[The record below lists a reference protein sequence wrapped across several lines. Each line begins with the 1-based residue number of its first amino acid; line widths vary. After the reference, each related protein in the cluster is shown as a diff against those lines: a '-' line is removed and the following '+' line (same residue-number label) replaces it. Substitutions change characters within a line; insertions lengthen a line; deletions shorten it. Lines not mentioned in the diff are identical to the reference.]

1 MQRLL
6 VAGDNDDANR
16 IHDCLREYY
25 TRRGCSVLFCPAP
38 GELMR
43 NLRKSPPDVIFMHF
57 QFAELTVYEIYQ
69 QIRALPEGRTL
80 PIMVLETEMLGGTTS
95 AVETLVLLKMPL
107 TVSYLIRR
115 CSAVLHQDVATRD
128 ATVLCEPTFMALDED
143 EQDAAEQ
150 ATEERRR
157 QLLREHSIRLREDE
171 EGREHFHLISEQVRR
186 RWFYHSD
193 FVQGL
198 FDRIE
203 DSAWYQRHCN
213 RKYGYITSP
222 TPAEESDVVEESE
235 STEGPQSWE
244 PAPRRV
250 VSAEERQRRKVRSGR
265 LALAF
270 LLAILVLCGA
280 IMFGR
285 AVLRS
290 DTFCTQC
297 AHHAEQVVY
306 DIHRAECEECGG
318 QVGFSCECQE
328 CDYEFGFVPGLD
340 VKTRF
345 GASSAPPCPECGS
358 GKTVR
363 QGR

>member
-1 MQRLL
+1 M
-6 VAGDNDDANR
+6 
-16 IHDCLREYY
+16 
-25 TRRGCSVLFCPAP
+25 CS
-38 GELMR
+38 
-43 NLRKSPPDVIFMHF
+43 
-57 QFAELTVYEIYQ
+57 
-69 QIRALPEGRTL
+69 
-80 PIMVLETEMLGGTTS
+80 
-95 AVETLVLLKMPL
+95 
-107 TVSYLIRR
+107 
-115 CSAVLHQDVATRD
+115 
-128 ATVLCEPTFMALDED
+128 
-143 EQDAAEQ
+143 
-150 ATEERRR
+150 
-157 QLLREHSIRLREDE
+157 
-171 EGREHFHLISEQVRR
+171 
-186 RWFYHSD
+186 SD
-193 FVQGL
+193 L
-198 FDRIE
+198 
-203 DSAWYQRHCN
+203 
-213 RKYGYITSP
+213 
-222 TPAEESDVVEESE
+222 
-235 STEGPQSWE
+235 
-244 PAPRRV
+244 
-250 VSAEERQRRKVRSGR
+250 